1 MDEKDGTLFIDL
13 SDNISLNI
21 LSRQNIDVF
30 LEKNSWINRESF
42 FQICS
47 LYNFPEDSVTA
58 VIQYYYIDA
67 AYRDIYYNYWARFHF
82 SWPRHCKRVILF
94 QNAHGPEEF
103 YRLEDS
109 DDNYDIL
116 QKDFLGTIT
125 IRPSYVHG
133 ETEHTIGRTLLNPY
147 KMKIKEGEGYRK
159 PFLYIITT
167 EYKIHLLEHTYTT
180 FAFPFSSQDGIAM
193 KCAETAIY
201 CLGDYGSAASSL
213 YSRIL
218 PSDIQEKLKN
228 RVPERILPSHGLYCS
243 DISYVLKEF
252 GYSPMIYASVENYEK
267 AEKDSVYNYVIDEC
281 TGSSLNELMTKAW
294 KDREHITN
302 FENWFHY
309 YVDSAIPILAVTS
322 PRQDAKKHATLVIG
336 HGTYRKSVA
345 DCTPFK
351 LGDFP
356 CVDTSQ
362 LYKDYIIIDDNQIPY
377 VEEEMGAFTLR
388 KDHKLEAFIVPLEKH
403 VFLEASSAVS
413 ICDTFIEKQKER
425 IKIGIALLMEK
436 CYSRLEKEKIEEN
449 KNVFHQL
456 IENLQVSLKN
466 PLTIRYYLANSV
478 EFKQYRIK
486 NASNIEEKRFY
497 AGILMPKL
505 VWIAEISTLR
515 CYEMGFSFGEIVLDA
530 TASSRSKVDSII
542 LIRMISNGV
551 YRLPEESY
559 SDFEG
564 KFGGECENCN
574 LSGLFEM
581 YSNFRRTFGDL
592 LQ

>member
-1 MDEKDGTLFIDL
+1 MDEKDDTLFINL

-21 LSRQNIDVF
+21 LTCQNIDAF
-30 LEKNSWINRESF
+30 LEKNSWINGEAFR
-42 FQICS
+42 QICA
-47 LYNFPEDSVTA
+47 LYNFPIDSITA
-58 VIQYYYIDA
+58 IIQYYYIDA

-82 SWPRHCKRVILF
+82 SWPRHCKRIILF
-94 QNAHGPEEF
+94 QNEHGPEEF
-103 YRLEDS
+103 YKLEDS

-116 QKDFLGTIT
+116 QNDFLGTIT

-133 ETEHTIGRTLLNPY
+133 ETEHTMGRTLLNPY
-147 KMKIKEGEGYRK
+147 KMKIKEGKGYRN
-159 PFLYIITT
+159 PFLYIITA
-167 EYKIHLLEHTYTT
+167 EYKIHLLEHTYTI

-201 CLGDYGSAASSL
+201 CLGDYGSAASPL

-252 GYSPMIYASVENYEK
+252 GYSPMIYASAENYEK
-267 AEKDSVYNYVIDEC
+267 AEKDSVYDYVVGEC
-281 TGSSLNELMTKAW
+281 TEGSFKEFAAEAW
-294 KDREHITN
+294 QNREHITT

-336 HGTYRKSVA
+336 HGTYRKSVE
-345 DCTPFK
+345 DCMPFK
-351 LGDFP
+351 LGDLP
-356 CVDTSQ
+356 CIDTSQ

-388 KDHKLEAFIVPLEKH
+388 RNHKLEAFIVPLEKH

-413 ICDTFIEKQKER
+413 ICDTFIEMQMER
-425 IKIGIALLMEK
+425 IKIGIALLAEK
-436 CYSRLEKEKIEEN
+436 CYSRLEKEKNEEN
-449 KNVFHQL
+449 KSVFYQL
-456 IENLQVSLKN
+456 LESLEVSQKN
-466 PLTIRYYLANSV
+466 PITIRYYLANSV
-478 EFKQYRIK
+478 ELKQYRIK
-486 NASNIEEKRFY
+486 NANDMEEKRFY
-497 AGILMPKL
+497 ASTLMPKL
-505 VWIAEISTLR
+505 VWVAEVSTLK

-542 LIRMISNGV
+542 LIRMLSNGV

-559 SDFEG
+559 SDFEE
-564 KFGGECENCN
+564 KFGGEYENCN
-574 LSGLFEM
+574 LSGLFEI
-581 YSNFRRTFGDL
+581 YSNFRQPFENL